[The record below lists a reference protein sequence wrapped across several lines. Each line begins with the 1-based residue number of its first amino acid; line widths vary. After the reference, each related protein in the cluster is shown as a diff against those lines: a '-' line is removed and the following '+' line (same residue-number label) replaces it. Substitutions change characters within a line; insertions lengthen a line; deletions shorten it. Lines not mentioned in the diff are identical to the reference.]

1 VLYAAECLITT
12 KKEAD
17 GRQKYQTKIGILL
30 SQYELIFGSI
40 PPRRPPERGFEH
52 MIELEGAT
60 PMIIAPYRHPKRFK
74 DAIEKAIKELLE
86 MGHIRL
92 STSPF
97 ASFVVLVMKKDGTLR
112 MCIDYRVLNKKT
124 IKNRYPIPPIDE
136 LMDELHGSVYFLK
149 IDLRS
154 SYHC

>member
-1 VLYAAECLITT
+1 
-12 KKEAD
+12 
-17 GRQKYQTKIGILL
+17 
-30 SQYELIFGSI
+30 
-40 PPRRPPERGFEH
+40 
-52 MIELEGAT
+52 
-60 PMIIAPYRHPKRFK
+60 
-74 DAIEKAIKELLE
+74 
-86 MGHIRL
+86 MGHIKP

-97 ASFVVLVMKKDGTLR
+97 ASFVVLVMKKDDTLR

-154 SYHC
+154 SYC